1 MTVGHL
7 ALALL
12 ALGAAGCGA
21 RGAAEAPASPGL
33 QPWEVRYDTEATI
46 DPASGEIHATTRLFV
61 GSEGGIG
68 LLLNRGL
75 EVRSVDGPAVRSY
88 RVGASD
94 FAPTW
99 NLIEI
104 DLDRAAG
111 EAIAVDLVYGG
122 VLDMDGSVGGM
133 TATAIELSVE
143 NMWHPLL
150 ATFDREMVG
159 ALRVRLPDG
168 WTVVSSGAPRVVGG
182 VHALDMRIPQLDVPL
197 FAAPGLTRWS
207 EDGFSVFSRAAPEA
221 DARAELA
228 AASACAAFLDSRFG
242 ERDPLPEVR
251 FVLVERAEVAM
262 ARKNYVVLAGIDPA
276 DRLGLHQYICHE
288 LAHYWTGS
296 AGPFTPDHWM
306 SESFAE
312 YASALFVR
320 ERFGA
325 DAFGQRVADYE
336 RRGRG
341 HGPIWTPAATDR
353 PSYQVMYQLGPYVL
367 SSLEQRIGEDLF
379 AEFIRRYMVHDIRT
393 TEELLRHLHTVA
405 GPEAE
410 HWFRVE
416 LARPHI
422 GPEDQPHAGMIGVP
436 FQPRVAP
443 AVIHAERA
451 EPPSRLVGTARGAG
465 AGLLSGVVGG
475 AIGATLADILTGS
488 NCTRG
493 DLLCFSTAEW
503 AVFGAWFGGLCGLA
517 GGALIGFLFPHLP

>member
-46 DPASGEIHATTRLFV
+46 DPASGEIHAITRLLLGAHG
-61 GSEGGIG
+61 GSGGGIG

-104 DLDRAAG
+104 DLALAAG
-111 EAIAVDLVYGG
+111 EAIAVDLAYGG
-122 VLDMDGSVGGM
+122 VLDMDGSVGGI

-168 WTVVSSGAPRVVGG
+168 WTVVSSGAARVVVG
-182 VHALDMRIPQLDVPL
+182 VHALDMRVPQLDVPL

-221 DARAELA
+221 EARAVLE
-228 AASACAAFLDSRFG
+228 AASACAGFLDARFG

-251 FVLVERAEVAM
+251 FVIVDRAEVAM
-262 ARKNYVVLAGIDPA
+262 ARKNYVVLAGVDPA
-276 DRLGLHQYICHE
+276 DRRGLHQYICHE

-320 ERFGA
+320 ERFGT
-325 DAFGQRVADYE
+325 DAFGQLVAGYE

-341 HGPIWTPAATDR
+341 HGPVWTPAATDR
-353 PSYQVMYQLGPYVL
+353 PSYHVMYQLGPYVL
-367 SSLEQRIGEDLF
+367 SRLEQRIGEDLF
-379 AEFIRRYMVHDIRT
+379 AEFIRRYMVHGIRT
-393 TEELLRHLHTVA
+393 TDELLRHLLAVA

-410 HWFRVE
+410 HWFRAE
-416 LARPHI
+416 LARPHA
-422 GPEDQPHAGMIGVP
+422 GPEDQPGAGMG
-436 FQPRVAP
+436 RV
-443 AVIHAERA
+443 RR
-451 EPPSRLVGTARGAG
+451 PS
-465 AGLLSGVVGG
+465 
-475 AIGATLADILTGS
+475 
-488 NCTRG
+488 
-493 DLLCFSTAEW
+493 
-503 AVFGAWFGGLCGLA
+503 
-517 GGALIGFLFPHLP
+517 